1 MNCLHSFR
9 TKNKLETHK
18 KVCKNKDIWDVVM
31 PSEGTKILKF
41 NQIRKSDKTPSTFY
55 ADLESLIKRID
66 WYKNSFEKSSE
77 PKVGEHIPR
86 GYSMCTM

>member
-1 MNCLHSFR
+1 
-9 TKNKLETHK
+9 
-18 KVCKNKDIWDVVM
+18 M

-66 WYKNSFEKSSE
+66 RYKNSFEKSSK
-77 PKVGEHIPR
+77 PKVDEHIPC